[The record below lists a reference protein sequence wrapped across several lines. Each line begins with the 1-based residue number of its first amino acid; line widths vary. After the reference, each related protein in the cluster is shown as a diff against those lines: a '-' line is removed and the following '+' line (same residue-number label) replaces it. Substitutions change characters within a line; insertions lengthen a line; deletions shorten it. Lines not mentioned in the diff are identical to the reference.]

1 MTAEWTQPSVRRD
14 FVEWHLGRRP
24 YVFWALDVDT
34 PAVAERVAWYSRLLG
49 DCLLDGYLRQPHVT
63 LDVCGFP
70 AWQPGRDDEFGREL
84 LAGQLAAL
92 REAGVAPFS
101 IEVGDPDSFLSAPYM
116 AVADI
121 DGGIAALRRCLA
133 INGEHRLFGDFV
145 PHVTIGLYAKA
156 SRFQQIR
163 EHLLAGRFDQGLVLP
178 VERLSLMSYAPGE
191 IGGRLKC
198 LADYWLGSGYWCWH
212 AAGQADGLGF
222 LMPGSEG
229 ACLAEN

>member
-14 FVEWHLGRRP
+14 FVEWHLGRQP

-34 PAVAERVAWYSRLLG
+34 PAVAERVLRYSQLLG
-49 DCLLDGYLRQPHVT
+49 DCLLEGYLRQPHVT

-92 REAGVAPFS
+92 REARVAPFS

-116 AVADI
+116 AVADL

-145 PHVTIGLYAKA
+145 PHVTIGLYAEA
-156 SRFQQIR
+156 RPFEQVR
-163 EHLLAGRFDQGLVLP
+163 ERLLAGRFHEGLVLP
-178 VERLSLMSYAPGE
+178 VQRLSLMSYAPGE
-191 IGGRLKC
+191 IGGRLRC
-198 LADYWLGSGYWCWH
+198 LADYWLGSGDWRWH
-212 AAGQADGLGF
+212 AEVRADGLGF
-222 LMPGSEG
+222 LMPGSKG
-229 ACLAEN
+229 ASLAGD